1 MLWAALLA
9 AAWLNL
15 ILRRKTSHYTVALY
29 PSPLR
34 EVCVMCEL
42 IAPVYDHWA
51 LLQAGLDVQM

>member
-1 MLWAALLA
+1 MGGCACSCLA
-9 AAWLNL
+9 NPM
-15 ILRRKTSHYTVALY
+15 LRRETSHSTVALY
-29 PSPLR
+29 PSPLC